1 MILIIVF
8 IEEFYLFP
16 FCTIFFFIFP
26 LLHLSQRVFYRIKN
40 LLSCIYTSFLYL
52 NFGKLLIIIKCILQS
67 CIPSRVS
74 LLPKPFSVDLCG
86 CRNLN
91 VVSPECG
98 ATSAHPLLSLSPFL
112 STPASLL
119 FHRWNWLKFMAFA
132 ARARKLFAEISL
144 RDLSL
149 ILTRVHL
156 AACRNRNQSLTKRQV
171 LTGCF
176 CTLWA
181 QCVRVG

>member
-1 MILIIVF
+1 MSLSFSFFLTI
-8 IEEFYLFP
+8 
-16 FCTIFFFIFP
+16 FCFFFIF
-26 LLHLSQRVFYRIKN
+26 
-40 LLSCIYTSFLYL
+40 CIYVKNYSIAFKLLYL
-52 NFGKLLIIIKCILQS
+52 VYTFLSLEYPYSSSSASCSHAYPVAFLCCQS
-67 CIPSRVS
+67 HSARICVAVEIWMWSA
-74 LLPKPFSVDLCG
+74 
-86 CRNLN
+86 LN
-91 VVSPECG
+91 VVQLLL
-98 ATSAHPLLSLSPFL
+98 HPPPLTPSL

-119 FHRWNWLKFMAFA
+119 FQLWNWLKFMAFA